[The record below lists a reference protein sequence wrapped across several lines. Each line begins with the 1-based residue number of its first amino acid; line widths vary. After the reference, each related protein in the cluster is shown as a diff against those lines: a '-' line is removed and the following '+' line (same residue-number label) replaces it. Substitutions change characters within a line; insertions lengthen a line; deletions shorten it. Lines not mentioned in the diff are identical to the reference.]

1 MNDSKTPITENFN
14 PLDYEAIHQNLC
26 AVAKR
31 IEGMASWHIA
41 MAVDTEAGK
50 ALYKLA
56 DEVADEAK
64 RAEVFFNEAWEF
76 YKEVKHEER

>member
-14 PLDYEAIHQNLC
+14 PLDYEAIHQNLR
-26 AVAKR
+26 AVAALLD
-31 IEGMASWHIA
+31 GMAWRQSAGEHNETIA
-41 MAVDTEAGK
+41 AG
-50 ALYKLA
+50 LFKLA